1 MRNGKFVRVKT
12 RKQRKVPL
20 AFKTLLL
27 SFFHCIHS
35 DREERPSAS
44 ELLETDDFVKFL
56 SN

>member
-1 MRNGKFVRVKT
+1 MRNGKFVRVRT

-20 AFKTLLL
+20 AFKPLFL

-44 ELLETDDFVKFL
+44 ELLKTDDFVKFL
-56 SN
+56 SD